1 VKTSALTILLLLW
14 TSGGAAQWSGGIQV
28 ATLLDDNAFNNYL
41 QIDDRLTEV
50 SLQGAYDWE
59 TETSNLQLFYTA
71 TLDYFA
77 LLPSRSFQVH
87 SSGLVF
93 SHTADED
100 EQTLVNVGGTFTLRD
115 NRDDFTIYDHSQ
127 VSLYGNLRSY
137 FSDVLRVSAGYTFR
151 SVWFSEWS
159 ELNYLEHTLFI
170 QPAISLPTRTTFIL
184 QADLGFK
191 GYTTPNP
198 NDSGSDGP
206 ARRMGRSGTE
216 VATPGVTQLSG
227 SLRIGQ
233 GLAERTGLSLT
244 ASYQVSLAKESRYL
258 SFEDGLLTDDEIFD
272 DHYGYDGPL
281 VSLMLTQIL
290 PADFRVRASGSLQ
303 ERRYSNRPAFD
314 LLGQPVASQRIDTR
328 SVLSFS
334 LEKSFPAFGL
344 QASLAYDHIINS
356 SNDEFYTYRNH
367 AISLTLS
374 LSH

>member
-1 VKTSALTILLLLW
+1 MKTAAVAIVLLLW
-14 TSGGAAQWSGGIQV
+14 TGAATAQWSGGVQV
-28 ATLLDDNAFNNYL
+28 STLLDDNAFNNYL
-41 QIDDRLTEV
+41 QINDRLTEV

-59 TETSNLQLFYTA
+59 TETSNVQLFYTA
-71 TLDYFA
+71 TVDYFA

-93 SHTADED
+93 SHIVDED
-100 EQTLVNVGGTFTLRD
+100 EETLVNAGGTFTLRD

-137 FSDVLRVSAGYTFR
+137 FSDVLRMSAGYTFR
-151 SVWFSEWS
+151 SVWFAEWS
-159 ELNYLEHTLFI
+159 ELDYMEHTVFI
-170 QPAISLPTRTTFIL
+170 QSAISLPTRTTFIL

-191 GYTTPNP
+191 GYRTPNP
-198 NDSGSDGP
+198 DDSAATGP
-206 ARRMGRSGTE
+206 ARRMGISASE

-244 ASYQVSLAKESRYL
+244 ANYQASLAKESRYL
-258 SFEDGLLTDDEIFD
+258 SFEDGILTDDEIFD

-303 ERRYSNRPAFD
+303 ERRYNDRPAFD
-314 LLGQPVASQRIDTR
+314 LLGQPVAAQRIDAR
-328 SVLSFS
+328 SVFS
-334 LEKSFPAFGL
+334 LSLDKSFPSLGL

-356 SNDEFYTYRNH
+356 SNDEFYSYRNQ

-374 LSH
+374 FSH

>member
-1 VKTSALTILLLLW
+1 MKKFAVAIVLSLW
-14 TSGGAAQWSGGIQV
+14 TGAAAAQLSGGIQV

-59 TETSNLQLFYTA
+59 TETSNVQLFYSA

-93 SHTADED
+93 SHILEED
-100 EQTLVNVGGTFTLRD
+100 EQTLVNAGGTFTLRD

-127 VSLYGNLRSY
+127 ISLYGNLRSY
-137 FSDVLRVSAGYTFR
+137 LSEVLRMSAGYTFR

-159 ELNYLEHTLFI
+159 ELDYLEHTLFI
-170 QPAISLPTRTTFIL
+170 QSAISLPTRTTFIL

-191 GYTTPNP
+191 DYTTPNP
-198 NDSGSDGP
+198 TDSGSAGP
-206 ARRMGRSGTE
+206 ARRMGSRGTE
-216 VATPGVTQLSG
+216 AATPGVTQLSG

-258 SFEDGLLTDDEIFD
+258 SFEAGLLTDDEIFD

-303 ERRYSNRPAFD
+303 ERRYSERPAFD
-314 LLGQPVASQRIDTR
+314 LLGQQVASQRVDTR
-328 SVLSFS
+328 SVLSLS
-334 LEKSFPAFGL
+334 LDKSFPSLGL

-356 SNDEFYTYRNH
+356 SNDEFYTYRNN
-367 AISLTLS
+367 AVSLTLS